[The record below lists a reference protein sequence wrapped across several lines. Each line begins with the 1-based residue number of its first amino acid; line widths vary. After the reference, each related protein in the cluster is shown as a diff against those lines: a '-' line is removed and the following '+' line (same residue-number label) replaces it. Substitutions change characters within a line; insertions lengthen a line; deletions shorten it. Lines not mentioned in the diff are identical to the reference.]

1 MATPFTTGMQAGT
14 EQSER
19 RNPFNIILSRFN
31 EAQARRYKEDSE
43 RKKEEAELRK
53 SLMQLSYQK
62 DYEAELVKA
71 KAEEERETAQIE
83 QEAKTSRQ
91 RELLK
96 TFGMGGEGKAEDI
109 ELTGGSI
116 TAEGEPTFT
125 FGKTAAAKG
134 KEASV
139 KEGFERAEGIKRSA
153 KKLASITRQFNEAL
167 PQEQKDDFTLPFRV
181 AGTTAGLASR
191 FGLKSNPKLTALQDT
206 SKLQLR
212 SILRDMG
219 EGARMSDQDITQNL
233 AVIEQAGLSDK
244 ERKAKVSSFMQTAID
259 SMDEDTIRLITED
272 ESSIKLLKS
281 FGVKLQH
288 QAQGKSK
295 AQRAN
300 EIAQENPG
308 LSKEQIIQQV
318 NRELNQ

>member
-1 MATPFTTGMQAGT
+1 MADFAESMATTQEAS
-14 EQSER
+14 QK
-19 RNPFNIILSRFN
+19 RNPFGVILDSWN
-31 EAQARRYKEDSE
+31 KAQSRRYEEDAA
-43 RKKEEAELRK
+43 RKKEEAELK
-53 SLMQLSYQK
+53 NALISLG
-62 DYEAELVKA
+62 A
-71 KAEEERETAQIE
+71 KAEYEKAMDEEEEKGKRETTRIE
-83 QEAKTSRQ
+83 QEAKASRQ
-91 RELLK
+91 RELLGA
-96 TFGMGGEGKAEDI
+96 FGMGGKGKAEDI

-139 KEGFERAEGIKRSA
+139 KEGFERAEGIKRAA

-167 PQEQKDDFTLPFRV
+167 PQEQKDDFTLPFRI

-219 EGARMSDQDITQNL
+219 EGARMSDKDITQNV

-244 ERKAKVSSFMQTAID
+244 ERNAKVGSFMQTAID
-259 SMDEDTIRLITED
+259 SMDKDTIRLITED
-272 ESSIKLLKS
+272 DSSVKLLKS
-281 FGVKLQH
+281 FGVKLQQ
-288 QAQGKSK
+288 QAQNNIPSF
-295 AQRAN
+295 RS
-300 EIAQENPG
+300 EQEAEASG
-308 LSKEQIIQQV
+308 IKGEVII
-318 NRELNQ
+318 NGRNARID

>member
-1 MATPFTTGMQAGT
+1 MADFAESMATAQEAS
-14 EQSER
+14 QK
-19 RNPFNIILSRFN
+19 RNPFGVILDSWN
-31 EAQARRYKEDSE
+31 KAQSRRYEEDAA
-43 RKKEEAELRK
+43 RKKEEAELKNALTSLGAKFEYDKVMEVEEKKRK
-53 SLMQLSYQK
+53 
-62 DYEAELVKA
+62 
-71 KAEEERETAQIE
+71 RETAQIE

-91 RELLK
+91 RELLE
-96 TFGMGGEGKAEDI
+96 TFGIGDKGTAKNI

-139 KEGFERAEGIKRSA
+139 KEGFERAEGIKRAA

-167 PQEQKDDFTLPFRV
+167 PQEQKDDFTLPFRI

-219 EGARMSDQDITQNL
+219 EGARMSDQDITQNV

-244 ERKAKVSSFMQTAID
+244 ERNAKVGSFMQTAID
-259 SMDEDTIRLITED
+259 SMDKDTIRLITED
-272 ESSIKLLKS
+272 DSSVKLLKS
-281 FGVKLQH
+281 FGVKLQQ
-288 QAQGKSK
+288 QAQNNIPSF
-295 AQRAN
+295 RS
-300 EIAQENPG
+300 EQEAEASG
-308 LSKEQIIQQV
+308 IKGEVII
-318 NRELNQ
+318 NGRNARID

>member
-1 MATPFTTGMQAGT
+1 MADFAGSMATAQEAS
-14 EQSER
+14 QK
-19 RNPFNIILSRFN
+19 RNPFGVILDSWN
-31 EAQARRYKEDSE
+31 KAQSRRYEEDAA
-43 RKKEEAELRK
+43 RKKEEAELK
-53 SLMQLSYQK
+53 NALISLG
-62 DYEAELVKA
+62 A
-71 KAEEERETAQIE
+71 KAEYEKAMDEEEEKGKRETTRIE
-83 QEAKTSRQ
+83 QEAKASRQ
-91 RELLK
+91 RELLGA
-96 TFGMGGEGKAEDI
+96 FGMGGKGKAEDI

-139 KEGFERAEGIKRSA
+139 KEGFERAEAIRRAA

-206 SKLQLR
+206 AKLQLR

-219 EGARMSDQDITQNL
+219 EGARMSDQDITQNV

-259 SMDEDTIRLITED
+259 SMDKDTIRLITED
-272 ESSIKLLKS
+272 DSSVKLLKS
-281 FGVKLQH
+281 FGVKLQQ
-288 QAQGKSK
+288 QAQGNIPSF
-295 AQRAN
+295 RS
-300 EIAQENPG
+300 EQEAEASG
-308 LSKEQIIQQV
+308 IKGEVII
-318 NRELNQ
+318 NGRNARID

>member
-1 MATPFTTGMQAGT
+1 MSDFAESMATAQEAS
-14 EQSER
+14 QK
-19 RNPFNIILSRFN
+19 RNPFGVILNSWN
-31 EAQARRYKEDSE
+31 KAQSRRYEEDTA
-43 RKKEEAELRK
+43 RKKEEAELK
-53 SLMQLSYQK
+53 NALINLGAQ
-62 DYEAELVKA
+62 AEYDKA
-71 KAEEERETAQIE
+71 MKAEEGKEERETARIE

-91 RELLK
+91 QELLK
-96 TFGMGGEGKAEDI
+96 TFGMGGEGKAGDI

-139 KEGFERAEGIKRSA
+139 KEGFERAEGIKRAA

-219 EGARMSDQDITQNL
+219 EGARMSDQDITQNV

-244 ERKAKVSSFMQTAID
+244 ERKAKVGSFMQTAVD
-259 SMDEDTIRLITED
+259 SMDKDTIRLITED
-272 ESSIKLLKS
+272 DSSVKLLKS
-281 FGVKLQH
+281 FGVKLQQ
-288 QAQGKSK
+288 QAQGNIPSF
-295 AQRAN
+295 RS
-300 EIAQENPG
+300 EQEAEASG
-308 LSKEQIIQQV
+308 IKGEVII
-318 NRELNQ
+318 NGRNARID

>member
-1 MATPFTTGMQAGT
+1 MADFAESMATAQEAS
-14 EQSER
+14 QK
-19 RNPFNIILSRFN
+19 RNPFGVILDSWN
-31 EAQARRYKEDSE
+31 KAQSRRYEEDAA
-43 RKKEEAELRK
+43 RKKEEAELKNALTSLGAKFEYDKVMEVEEKKRK
-53 SLMQLSYQK
+53 
-62 DYEAELVKA
+62 
-71 KAEEERETAQIE
+71 RETAQIE

-91 RELLK
+91 RELLE
-96 TFGMGGEGKAEDI
+96 TFGIGDKGTAKNI

-139 KEGFERAEGIKRSA
+139 KEGFERAEGIKRAA
-153 KKLASITRQFNEAL
+153 KKLASMTRQFNEAL
-167 PQEQKDDFTLPFRV
+167 PQEQKDDFTLPFRI

-219 EGARMSDQDITQNL
+219 EGARISDQDITQNV

-244 ERKAKVSSFMQTAID
+244 ERNAKVGSFMQTAID
-259 SMDEDTIRLITED
+259 SMDKDTIRLITED
-272 ESSIKLLKS
+272 DSSVKLLKS
-281 FGVKLQH
+281 FGVKLQQ

-295 AQRAN
+295 SQRAY
-300 EIAQENPG
+300 EIAQANPG
-308 LSKEQIIQQV
+308 LS
-318 NRELNQ
+318 

>member
-1 MATPFTTGMQAGT
+1 MADFAESMATTQEAS
-14 EQSER
+14 QK
-19 RNPFNIILSRFN
+19 RNPFGVILDSWN
-31 EAQARRYKEDSE
+31 KAQSRRYEEDAA
-43 RKKEEAELRK
+43 RKKEEAELKNALTSLGAKFEYDKVMEVEEKKRK
-53 SLMQLSYQK
+53 
-62 DYEAELVKA
+62 
-71 KAEEERETAQIE
+71 RETAQIE

-91 RELLK
+91 RELLE
-96 TFGMGGEGKAEDI
+96 TFGIGDKGTAKNI

-139 KEGFERAEGIKRSA
+139 KEGFERAEGIKRAA

-167 PQEQKDDFTLPFRV
+167 PQEQKDDFTLPFRI

-219 EGARMSDQDITQNL
+219 EGARMSDQDITQNV

-244 ERKAKVSSFMQTAID
+244 ERNAKVGSFMQTAID
-259 SMDEDTIRLITED
+259 SMDKDTIRLITED
-272 ESSIKLLKS
+272 DSSVKLLKS
-281 FGVKLQH
+281 FGVKLQQ
-288 QAQGKSK
+288 QAQNNIPSF
-295 AQRAN
+295 RS
-300 EIAQENPG
+300 EQEAEASG
-308 LSKEQIIQQV
+308 IKGEVII
-318 NRELNQ
+318 NGRNARID

>member
-1 MATPFTTGMQAGT
+1 MADFAESMATTQEAS
-14 EQSER
+14 QK
-19 RNPFNIILSRFN
+19 RNPFGVILDSWN
-31 EAQARRYKEDSE
+31 KAQSRRYEEDAA
-43 RKKEEAELRK
+43 RKKEEAELK
-53 SLMQLSYQK
+53 NALISLG
-62 DYEAELVKA
+62 A
-71 KAEEERETAQIE
+71 KAEYEKAMDEEEEKGKRETTRIE
-83 QEAKTSRQ
+83 QEAKASRQ
-91 RELLK
+91 RELLGA
-96 TFGMGGEGKAEDI
+96 FGMGGKGKAEDI

-139 KEGFERAEGIKRSA
+139 KEGFERAEGIKRAA
-153 KKLASITRQFNEAL
+153 KKLASMTRQFNEAL

-206 SKLQLR
+206 AKLQLR

-219 EGARMSDQDITQNL
+219 EGARMSDQDITQNV

-259 SMDEDTIRLITED
+259 SMDKDTIRLITED
-272 ESSIKLLKS
+272 DSSVKLLKS
-281 FGVKLQH
+281 FGVKLQQ
-288 QAQGKSK
+288 QAQGNIPSF
-295 AQRAN
+295 RS
-300 EIAQENPG
+300 EQEAEASG
-308 LSKEQIIQQV
+308 IKGEVII
-318 NRELNQ
+318 NGRNARID

>member
-1 MATPFTTGMQAGT
+1 MADFAGSMATAQEAS
-14 EQSER
+14 QK
-19 RNPFNIILSRFN
+19 RNPFGVILDSWN
-31 EAQARRYKEDSE
+31 KAQGRRYEEDAA
-43 RKKEEAELRK
+43 RKKEEAELK
-53 SLMQLSYQK
+53 NALISLG
-62 DYEAELVKA
+62 A
-71 KAEEERETAQIE
+71 KAEYDRAMKAEEGKEERETARIE

-91 RELLK
+91 QELLK
-96 TFGMGGEGKAEDI
+96 TFGMGGEGKAGDI

-139 KEGFERAEGIKRSA
+139 KEGFERAEGIKRAA

-219 EGARMSDQDITQNL
+219 EGARMSDQDITQNV

-244 ERKAKVSSFMQTAID
+244 ERKAKVSSFMQTAVD

-272 ESSIKLLKS
+272 ESSVKLLKS
-281 FGVKLQH
+281 FGVELQQ
-288 QAQGKSK
+288 QAQGKTKS
-295 AQRAN
+295 QRAY
-300 EIAQENPG
+300 EIAQANPG

-318 NRELNQ
+318 NKELNQ

>member
-1 MATPFTTGMQAGT
+1 MSDFAGSMATAQEAS
-14 EQSER
+14 QK
-19 RNPFNIILSRFN
+19 RNPFGVILDSWN
-31 EAQARRYKEDSE
+31 KAQSRRYEEDAA
-43 RKKEEAELRK
+43 RKKEEAELK
-53 SLMQLSYQK
+53 NALISLG
-62 DYEAELVKA
+62 A
-71 KAEEERETAQIE
+71 KAEYEKAMDEEEEKGKRETTRIE
-83 QEAKTSRQ
+83 QEAKASRQ
-91 RELLK
+91 RELLGA
-96 TFGMGGEGKAEDI
+96 FGMGGKGKAEDI

-139 KEGFERAEGIKRSA
+139 KEGFERAEGIKRAA
-153 KKLASITRQFNEAL
+153 KKLASMTRQFNEAL

-206 SKLQLR
+206 AKLQLR

-219 EGARMSDQDITQNL
+219 EGARMSDQDITQNV

-259 SMDEDTIRLITED
+259 SMDKDTIRLITED
-272 ESSIKLLKS
+272 DSSMKLLKS
-281 FGVKLQH
+281 FGVKLQQ
-288 QAQGKSK
+288 QAQNNIPSFRSEQEAEASGVKGKV
-295 AQRAN
+295 
-300 EIAQENPG
+300 
-308 LSKEQIIQQV
+308 II
-318 NRELNQ
+318 NGRNARID